1 MRKPGNSSL
10 ILPPD
15 LSVSFPIEQTVNLF
29 DFWRSVRIWSNQYAG
44 VIIIDI
50 VSSFLILCHH
60 FWYCVI
66 IIDIV

>member
-1 MRKPGNSSL
+1 MQGFSRGEGCTNQVIVRL

-29 DFWRSVRIWSNQYAG
+29 DFWRRVRIWSNQYAG

-50 VSSFLILCHH
+50 VSSLLILCDN
-60 FWYCVI
+60 Y
-66 IIDIV
+66 